1 MRARLGAVTRDADE
15 AVATARR
22 LVEERFPEARAAFLG
37 GSVVLGGATATSDLD
52 ITVLLA
58 DGAAYRESLEYAG
71 WPVELFV
78 HTTASVRHY
87 VAKDLDRRRPTM
99 ARLVSA
105 GVVLLDRDGAGAALV
120 AECAAAVA
128 AGPGPLPDAERDA
141 LRYGLTD
148 LLDDLAGGGEP
159 AVRTAVAVNTWQ
171 AAAELLLAGAHRW
184 SGTGKWLVREL
195 AAYDVDA
202 GTSYAPR
209 LDAGLRA
216 ALDGDTGPLVGVADE
231 VLARC
236 GGRLWAGYRA
246 GGDS

>member
-1 MRARLGAVTRDADE
+1 MIGDEDRGDAVTA
-15 AVATARR
+15 ARR
-22 LVEERFPEARAAFLG
+22 LVEERFPDARAAFLG

-52 ITVLLA
+52 VTVVRA
-58 DGAAYRESLEYAG
+58 EGAAYRESLTYAG

-78 HTTASVRHY
+78 HTPASVRHY
-87 VAKDLDRRRPTM
+87 VGKDLERRRPTM

-105 GVVLLDRDGAGAALV
+105 AVVLLDRDGSGAALA

-128 AGPGPLPDAERDA
+128 AGPGPLAAAERDA

-148 LLDDLAGGGEP
+148 LLDDLAGGGDPP
-159 AVRTAVAVNTWQ
+159 ARTAVAVHTWQ
-171 AAAELLLAGAHRW
+171 AAGELLLAAEGRW

-195 AAYDVDA
+195 AAYDAEA
-202 GTSYAPR
+202 GSAYASR

-216 ALDGDTGPLVGVADE
+216 ALDGDPGPLTQVADE

-236 GGRLWAGYRA
+236 GGRLWVGYRA
-246 GGDS
+246 GGETAD